1 MVYGCLFFFF
11 KQKTAY
17 EVRISDWSSDVCS
30 SDLMAFGCLALT
42 AGLSSGLVW
51 QSTQSRVTPY
61 VVEVD
66 RLGEARAVTEAE
78 AGCHPT
84 EPKIAWHLS
93 RFISNGRG
101 RTVDPVRGRQDW
113 REAYDFTTK
122 RGSQCRGDYERGAD
136 HLAKIVDRTEGGE
149 VKSGG
154 RG

>member
-66 RLGEARAVTEAE
+66 RLGAARAVTEAE
-78 AGCHPT
+78 AGFHPT
-84 EPKIAWHLS
+84 DPHIAWHLS
-93 RFISNGRG
+93 RFISNVR
-101 RTVDPVRGRQDW
+101 RPSLDPVLVCPDW
-113 REAYDFTTK
+113 LKTSDLPTK
-122 RGSQCRGDYERGAD
+122 RCRQILGVQWRAAD
-136 HLAKIVDRTEGGE
+136 PVAYILARQRTA
-149 VKSGG
+149 
-154 RG
+154 